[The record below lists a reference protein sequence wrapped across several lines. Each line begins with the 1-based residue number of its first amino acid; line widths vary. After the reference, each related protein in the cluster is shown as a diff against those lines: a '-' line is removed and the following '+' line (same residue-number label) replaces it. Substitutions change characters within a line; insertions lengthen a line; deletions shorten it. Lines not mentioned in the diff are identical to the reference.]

1 MKKASLPVRLLHL
14 LDGNADMEDA
24 IQTARELATHASDI
38 AHLQSDM
45 DKMAAD
51 IDEIKRML
59 TSINTTLAE
68 AKGGWKMLL
77 AIGGVAGAIGAGIMQ
92 VLHWWNK

>member
-1 MKKASLPVRLLHL
+1 MS
-14 LDGNADMEDA
+14 DA

-45 DKMAAD
+45 DKMASD
-51 IDEIKRML
+51 IDEIKKML

-68 AKGGWKMLL
+68 AKGGWRVLV
-77 AIGGVAGAIGAGIMQ
+77 GVAGAGGVLGAGLMQ
-92 VLHWWNK
+92 VIHWWNK

>member
-1 MKKASLPVRLLHL
+1 
-14 LDGNADMEDA
+14 MEDA

-51 IDEIKRML
+51 INEIKRML

-68 AKGGWKMLL
+68 AKGGWKMIL
-77 AIGGVAGAIGAGIMQ
+77 AVGGVAGAIGAGIMQ

>member
-1 MKKASLPVRLLHL
+1 
-14 LDGNADMEDA
+14 MEDA

-51 IDEIKRML
+51 INDIKKML
-59 TSINTTLAE
+59 ADIDKTLSE

-77 AIGGVAGAIGAGIMQ
+77 AVGGFAGVVGAGLMQ

>member
-1 MKKASLPVRLLHL
+1 
-14 LDGNADMEDA
+14 MEDA

-77 AIGGVAGAIGAGIMQ
+77 AVGGVAGAIGAGIMQ